1 MKETY
6 LLSLLLLGVYS
17 KSLAQTE
24 LTVGDKMPPLVLTNI
39 LNSKTTSSKLQAKK
53 NQLLLIDFWG
63 TTCGTCIGS
72 MPKMAALQKKW
83 GDSINII
90 LVSPEEKEK
99 IEDLFRRRKEVKTI
113 GLPIAYG
120 DKMLR
125 KLFPYQSVPQI
136 VVIDDQQRIRAI
148 TFHEYITEENLYRIR
163 FSDTATLPLKRDI
176 INVDYS
182 VPFITTGLVEN
193 NDVVFST
200 LFTKE
205 IPGLPYGSR
214 FQNNKTKLIARN
226 MTLRQLY
233 EAAYRREVLILGS
246 EKDNKILVDS
256 GLNTTAKYCF
266 ELSIQDQGHH
276 KKNELYLFNHMK
288 RSLDQFFGVV
298 SKVENKT
305 MECWVIRSNKVTDT
319 TIVAEREIKETF
331 SSIELINY
339 DASSLPAY
347 IHNVLPI
354 NIPIVYEGHLKQ
366 RVTIKFRKQDGSIE
380 SVQQLLKEQGFSME
394 KEKRE
399 IKILLVVQR

>member
-1 MKETY
+1 MKKTY
-6 LLSLLLLGVYS
+6 LLYLLLLVIYG

-24 LTVGDKMPPLVLTNI
+24 LTVGDKMPPLVLNNI
-39 LNSKTTSSKLQAKK
+39 LNSKTTAAKLQAKK

-148 TFHEYITEENLYRIR
+148 TFHEYITEENLNRIR
-163 FSDTATLPLKRDI
+163 RSDTATLPLKHDI
-176 INVDYS
+176 IGVDYS
-182 VPFITTGLVEN
+182 VPFITTGLVGNE
-193 NDVVFST
+193 DVFFST

-205 IPGLPYGSR
+205 IPGLSYGSG
-214 FQNNKTKLIARN
+214 FKNNHTKFIAKN
-226 MTLRQLY
+226 MTLRDLY
-233 EAAYRREVLILGS
+233 ESAYMRQIFILAREKNL
-246 EKDNKILVDS
+246 KILVDS
-256 GLNTTAKYCF
+256 GVNTTDRYCF
-266 ELSIQDQGHH
+266 ELNIQDQGNN
-276 KKNELYLFNHMK
+276 KRNEFYLLNQMQHA
-288 RSLDQFFGVV
+288 LDQFFGVK

-305 MECWVIRSNKVTDT
+305 MECWVIRSNKETDT
-319 TIVAEREIKETF
+319 TIVAEPAVKETF
-331 SSIELINY
+331 TSFELINY
-339 DASSLPAY
+339 AASGLPAY
-347 IHNVLPI
+347 IHAVLPV
-354 NIPIVYEGHLKQ
+354 NIPIVYEGHQKKQ
-366 RVTIKFRKQDGSIE
+366 VTINFRKQDESIE
-380 SVQQLLKEQGFSME
+380 SVQQLLQERGFTM
-394 KEKRE
+394 KMEKRE
-399 IKILLVVQR
+399 SKILLVVQR